1 MHQCYYW
8 YSLHHPNTPVLS
20 ESDLA
25 FLLSAWQEQNEE
37 AGVSSRDISAAL
49 FLARSQATDIS
60 PDLLLRALVSLTLVE
75 EHNPESWLVNELS
88 LSLASLGPEARD
100 AMYPLRRSGDE
111 VVANAVVSALSVYG
125 GEDMS
130 EKIHDEISSIQDEF
144 MKKFKAGESNLESDR
159 FTQLSASNQLD
170 YYFAAKKRQLEDG
183 DLLDFIGR
191 TDVITVSSTS
201 MFRNVEAKGLYLS
214 INLRN
219 AYWLSRL
226 DGTLSNASSLSER
239 VQMEKIVRDA
249 FNRNHP
255 PENVSIYFRAMIYY
269 LLGFELTEAEK
280 KYLTDVMGL
289 KESEFLPRGK
299 IHIAGFNL
307 DDFQRSDEE
316 QLVATPKPEVSITP
330 IAEVTGK
337 EPSEKSVAVAPI
349 ADTSEEP
356 AEDSSN
362 WWLLLIGLMVVAG
375 GLGLAIRSKS

>member
-1 MHQCYYW
+1 
-8 YSLHHPNTPVLS
+8 
-20 ESDLA
+20 
-25 FLLSAWQEQNEE
+25 
-37 AGVSSRDISAAL
+37 
-49 FLARSQATDIS
+49 
-60 PDLLLRALVSLTLVE
+60 
-75 EHNPESWLVNELS
+75 
-88 LSLASLGPEARD
+88 
-100 AMYPLRRSGDE
+100 
-111 VVANAVVSALSVYG
+111 
-125 GEDMS
+125 
-130 EKIHDEISSIQDEF
+130 

-337 EPSEKSVAVAPI
+337 E
-349 ADTSEEP
+349 
-356 AEDSSN
+356 
-362 WWLLLIGLMVVAG
+362 
-375 GLGLAIRSKS
+375 